1 MKTDEKDRV
10 QTTDEQNE
18 TSINEEEKVSR
29 FEQKFREI
37 AAASNI
43 EYVDD
48 ALKLADVSNVYFEDN
63 EIHGVEEVVKDLTE
77 NKPFLL
83 KKKAPTRIGR
93 PAGRGYDDDYERG
106 EMALLADYAKKVKR
120 TGRMSDRVAYARMKR
135 QINSYR

>member
-1 MKTDEKDRV
+1 MIAKLLGHRGEMRMM
-10 QTTDEQNE
+10 EQ
-18 TSINEEEKVSR
+18 EEKVSQ
-29 FEQKFREI
+29 FEQKFREL
-37 AAASNI
+37 ASASDI

-48 ALKLADVSNVYFEDN
+48 ALKLADLSSVYFEDD
-63 EIHGVEEVVKDLTE
+63 EIHGVEDVVNDLAK

-83 KKKAPTRIGR
+83 RKKAPTIIGR

-106 EMALLADYAKKVKR
+106 EMALLADYAKKAKR

>member
-1 MKTDEKDRV
+1 MKTDA
-10 QTTDEQNE
+10 QNA
-18 TSINEEEKVSR
+18 TSTNEEEKVSR
-29 FEQKFREI
+29 FEEKFREL

-48 ALKLADVSNVYFEDN
+48 ALKLADVSNVYFEGD
-63 EIHGVEEVVKDLTE
+63 ELCGVEEVVNDLVE

>member
-29 FEQKFREI
+29 FEQKFREL
-37 AAASNI
+37 AADSNI

-48 ALKLADVSNVYFEDN
+48 ALKLADVSNVYFEGD
-63 EIHGVEEVVKDLTE
+63 ELCGVEEVVNDLLE

-93 PAGRGYDDDYERG
+93 PAGCGYDDDSG
-106 EMALLADYAKKVKR
+106 EMALLSDYAKKAKR
-120 TGRMSDRVAYARMKR
+120 TGRMSDRVAYAKTKR
-135 QINSYR
+135 QVNYYK

>member
-1 MKTDEKDRV
+1 MKTDEKDNA
-10 QTTDEQNE
+10 QTTDAQSV
-18 TSINEEEKVSR
+18 TSTNEEEKVSR
-29 FEQKFREI
+29 FEEKFREL
-37 AAASNI
+37 ASASNI

-48 ALKLADVSNVYFEDN
+48 ALKLADVSNVYFEDD
-63 EIHGVEEVVKDLTE
+63 EMHGVEEVVKELVK

-106 EMALLADYAKKVKR
+106 EMALLADYAKKAKR

-135 QINSYR
+135 KVNYYK

>member
-29 FEQKFREI
+29 FEQKFREL
-37 AAASNI
+37 AADSNI

-48 ALKLADVSNVYFEDN
+48 ALKLADLSGVYFEGD
-63 EIHGVEEVVKDLTE
+63 ELHGVEDVVKELAE

-83 KKKAPTRIGR
+83 RKKAPMTIGR
-93 PAGRGYDDDYERG
+93 PAGRGYEDNG
-106 EMALLADYAKKVKR
+106 WEMALLADYAKKAKR
-120 TGRMSDRVAYARMKR
+120 TGKMSDRVAYAQMKR
-135 QINSYR
+135 KINYYR